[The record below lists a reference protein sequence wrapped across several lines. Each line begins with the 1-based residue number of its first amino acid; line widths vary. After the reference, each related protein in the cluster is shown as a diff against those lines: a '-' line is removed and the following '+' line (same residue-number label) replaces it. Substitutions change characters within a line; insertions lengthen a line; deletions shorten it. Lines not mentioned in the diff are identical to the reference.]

1 MDRYVPRSPP
11 PTTNEP
17 QAVTD
22 VNPLSSKQ
30 RAYLRSLAHKLDP
43 VVHIGTG
50 GVTDAV
56 VTSVEETLT
65 SRELLKVRVLDG
77 APEDTKATAR
87 QLEARMADVQVPLTT
102 GRTFVLYRAFA
113 EEPEIK
119 LP

>member
-1 MDRYVPRSPP
+1 
-11 PTTNEP
+11 
-17 QAVTD
+17 
-22 VNPLSSKQ
+22 
-30 RAYLRSLAHKLDP
+30 LAHKLDP

-56 VTSVEETLT
+56 VTSVEEALS
-65 SRELLKVRVLDG
+65 SRELLKVRVLDR
-77 APEDTKATAR
+77 APEDAKTTAR